1 MICLYYYFFQV
12 ETGKISENQLVF
24 LGSFLIKRRGRSEWA
39 SAKGFSMGA
48 DKGGNGPLKVKV
60 KK

>member
-1 MICLYYYFFQV
+1 M

-48 DKGGNGPLKVKV
+48 DKGGNGPLKVEV